1 MTRRCSH
8 CGHNGHN
15 SRTCPNRGV
24 KLFGV
29 RLTDGSI
36 RKSAS
41 MGNLAHYSGSGSGS
55 GSPADGP
62 PADHVAADGYA
73 SEDFIQGSRERKKG
87 DAFVS
92 LCLLYVSICLTSPIC
107 QKDCIFFISGMCRIE
122 SQYWLFLVKIDLFVF
137 GVFDFCGRL

>member
-8 CGHNGHN
+8 CSHNGHN

-41 MGNLAHYSGSGSGS
+41 MGNLSLHQNGVVGNT
-55 GSPADGP
+55 SPAAGDLTP
-62 PADHVAADGYA
+62 DHLNPVADGYA
-73 SEDFIQGSRERKKG
+73 SEDFVPGSSSSRDRKKG
-87 DAFVS
+87 EIFFKM
-92 LCLLYVSICLTSPIC
+92 LNLNFGFFLLYV
-107 QKDCIFFISGMCRIE
+107 
-122 SQYWLFLVKIDLFVF
+122 
-137 GVFDFCGRL
+137 FCFWVVI